1 MQESKIILTPIPQ
14 SNGAIKNRPALI
26 LRKMPKYQD
35 LLVCGVSTQ
44 LKQYIPNFDE
54 IISPD
59 DVDFELSG
67 LTSLSI
73 IRLSFLTVIPNKN
86 VIGVIGNIFIERY
99 QRLIDNLA
107 HYLTQNE
114 CNL

>member
-14 SNGAIKNRPALI
+14 SNGAIKNRPALV

-35 LLVCGVSTQ
+35 LLICGISTQ

-59 DVDFELSG
+59 DADFELSG
-67 LTSLSI
+67 LTSPSV

-86 VIGVIGNIFIERY
+86 VIGAIGNISIERY
-99 QRLIDNLA
+99 QRLIANLA

-114 CNL
+114 YSL